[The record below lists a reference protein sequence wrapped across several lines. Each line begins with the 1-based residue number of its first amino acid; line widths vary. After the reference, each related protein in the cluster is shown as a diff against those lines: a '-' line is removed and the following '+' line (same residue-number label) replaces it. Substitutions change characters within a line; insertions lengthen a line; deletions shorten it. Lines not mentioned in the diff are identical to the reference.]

1 MVKFF
6 VCLIVE
12 IFFVCFS
19 FFLYNEDGKEDGDL
33 LIRLVDMK
41 KRIFLNFLKQAS
53 YPDVNNCLAL
63 LYRFQFIQLISEQGQ
78 FVLLKVLNKSP
89 LHHFLFVSLHQI
101 RV

>member
-1 MVKFF
+1 MDKFY
-6 VCLIVE
+6 VGYIVE
-12 IFFVCFS
+12 IFDDS
-19 FFLYNEDGKEDGDL
+19 ILLYSYNEDGKEDGDL

-63 LYRFQFIQLISEQGQ
+63 LYRFQF
-78 FVLLKVLNKSP
+78 VLLKVLNKSP

>member
-1 MVKFF
+1 MDKFY
-6 VCLIVE
+6 VGYIVE
-12 IFFVCFS
+12 IFDDS
-19 FFLYNEDGKEDGDL
+19 ILLYSYNEDGKEDGDL

-41 KRIFLNFLKQAS
+41 KRIF
-53 YPDVNNCLAL
+53 VNNCLAL

>member
-1 MVKFF
+1 MDKFY
-6 VCLIVE
+6 VGYIVE
-12 IFFVCFS
+12 IFDDS
-19 FFLYNEDGKEDGDL
+19 ILLYSYNEDGKEDGDL

-53 YPDVNNCLAL
+53 YPDVNNSLAL